1 MRVLV
6 TGGCGFIGSALLRLL
21 HARGHEV
28 VNLDALTYC
37 GFRHNSEGFEHS
49 FVHGDVCDGSTV
61 RGALEGVEVI
71 FHLAAE
77 SHVDRS
83 NVDPAPFVR
92 TNLLGTQVLCS
103 AALAAGVRRFVHVS
117 TDEVYGS
124 IDEGSFTEHSP
135 LNPTN
140 PYAASKAGSDLLV
153 LAANKTHGLPAIVTR
168 CTNNFGPRQYPEK
181 LIPLAITRLLAGEP
195 VPVYGD
201 GQQVRDWIH
210 VEDHARAL
218 VSLAERGSPGEIYN
232 IGAHNTRTNLSVV
245 EELCDHL
252 GGSWV
257 SVPDRPAH
265 DRRYALDASKLAALG
280 FEAPARDLSSTV
292 EWFVERSLPG

>member
-103 AALAAGVRRFVHVS
+103 AALDAGVRRFVHVS

>member
-245 EELCDHL
+245 EELCDRL

>member
-6 TGGCGFIGSALLRLL
+6 TGGCGFIGSALLRALQ
-21 HARGHEV
+21 GHEV
-28 VNLDALTYC
+28 VNLDALTYA
-37 GFRHNSEGFEHS
+37 GRRENAEGFEAR
-49 FVHGDVCDGSTV
+49 FVHGDICDPSAVTS
-61 RGALEGVEVI
+61 AMEGVEVV

-83 NVDPAPFVR
+83 NDDPAPFAR
-92 TNLLGTQVLCS
+92 TNLVGTQVLCT
-103 AALAAGVRRFVHVS
+103 AAIEAGVRRFVHVS

-124 IDEGSFTEHSP
+124 IDEGAFTESAP

-153 LAANKTHGLPAIVTR
+153 LAAHKTHGLPALITR

-201 GQQVRDWIH
+201 GLQVRDWIH

-218 VSLAERGSPGEIYN
+218 VFLAENGQIGEVYN
-232 IGAHNTRTNLSVV
+232 IGADNTRTNLDVV
-245 EELCDHL
+245 RELCDHL

-257 SVPDRPAH
+257 RVPDRPAH
-265 DRRYALDASKLAALG
+265 DRRYALDCTKLRALG
-280 FEAPARDLSSTV
+280 FTAPVRDLSSTV
-292 EWFVERSLPG
+292 KWYSHRS